1 MASIIR
7 SSDRGANVQP
17 SAFNFDDMSGKAEA
31 YLQQVRAEA
40 RNIIAEANKQAETI
54 RKQAE
59 IDGLKAAQK
68 QHQQQVEAEAA
79 KRMETVLPAL
89 RVAVAEVLS
98 SKQAW
103 LAHWEIVGVQLASRI
118 AERILRRELA
128 TDASLPITLVRES
141 LELAVGDDGVRVLLH
156 PQDVERFGRQIQTLA
171 AELKPTGKVELVG
184 DARIEVGGCKLETKY
199 GSIDQQLASQLRRI
213 EEELT

>member
-7 SSDRGANVQP
+7 SSDRSANVQP
-17 SAFNFDDMSGKAEA
+17 STFNFDDMSTRADA
-31 YLQQVRAEA
+31 YLQQVRGEA
-40 RNIIAEANKQAETI
+40 RNIIAEATKQAETI

-59 IDGLKAAQK
+59 IDGLRAAQK

-89 RVAVAEVLS
+89 RAAVADVHT

-103 LAHWEIVGVQLASRI
+103 LSHWEKVGVQLASRI

-128 TDASLPITLVRES
+128 TDASLPIELVRES
-141 LELAVGDDGVRVLLH
+141 LELAVGDDGVRVLLN
-156 PQDVERFGRQIQTLA
+156 PQDVERFGQQIQTLA
-171 AELKPTGKVELVG
+171 AELKPTGKVEIVG
-184 DARIEVGGCKLETKY
+184 DARIDVGGCKLETKY
-199 GSIDQQLASQLRRI
+199 GSIDQQLTSQLRRI